1 MVLPNTSNEPDTR
14 ARRIPKG
21 FRSKAQGADHRSEA
35 KAGSNPGSV
44 ATKNPNPNGVAD

>member
-1 MVLPNTSNEPDTR
+1 VRIPKTCNHE
-14 ARRIPKG
+14 IPKG